1 MYKEGAK
8 SNPASLAAAAAA
20 LFLLPLSGGASDL
33 LRRTLLCLLQ
43 VFLSLVFLL
52 LSLLPSPVQ
61 LHPIPIPTAKH
72 KHSSSVD
79 STCASRALSHV
90 LSVVSLVPVSS
101 RKYDIVRSLADRLLD
116 ENLRFNAELNQRVL
130 ADAFSQT
137 ICRLEATLSSGEL
150 GFIGGAV
157 KKGIKRWWP
166 TVLVGAEV
174 SSEEAFDA
182 SKADKLAAELLWIG
196 EKLVVSGAVEETVV
210 GWGAATG
217 LSHRAVSAD
226 ARLQV
231 ALVRV
236 TVFFLR
242 HANLMQSEEAKGA
255 VEEQE
260 RSISAIHMSFL
271 KSWLPLLCRATNG
284 AETPTLNNREK
295 VETVRILVEMI
306 AKLSWEQQEEVLA
319 LWLHHFAASPDS
331 DWPNLES
338 YYAQWYSDSHKL
350 FIN

>member
-20 LFLLPLSGGASDL
+20 LLLLPLGGGASDL
-33 LRRTLLCLLQ
+33 LRRTLLSLLQ
-43 VFLSLVFLL
+43 VFLSLFFLL

-72 KHSSSVD
+72 VD

-116 ENLRFNAELNQRVL
+116 QNLRFNAELNRRVL
-130 ADAFSQT
+130 ADSFSQT
-137 ICRLEATLSSGEL
+137 ICRLEATLSAGEL

-166 TVLVGAEV
+166 AVIVGAEV
-174 SSEEAFDA
+174 SREEAFDT
-182 SKADKLAAELLWIG
+182 SKAEKLAAELLWIG
-196 EKLVVSGAVEETVV
+196 EKLVVSGAVEEAVV

-242 HANLMQSEEAKGA
+242 HANLMQPEEAKGA
-255 VEEQE
+255 AEEQE
-260 RSISAIHMSFL
+260 GSISTIHMSFL

-284 AETPTLNNREK
+284 TETPTLNSREK
-295 VETVRILVEMI
+295 AETVRILEEMI